1 MMRPRN
7 PLIFFA
13 ALIAVVVGALWQR
26 IAENPSPP
34 TPPRV
39 ETRASAPAPAP
50 IPAEPAAAAE
60 TAGGETH
67 ALERA
72 VRDDEEREQLIA
84 TLALIERGGPYPY
97 DKDGSVF
104 GNREGLLPRRPRG
117 YYREYTVP
125 TPRASNRGA
134 RRVVQGREGE
144 TYYTR
149 DHYRTFVRLDE

>member
-13 ALIAVVVGALWQR
+13 ALVAVVVGALWQR
-26 IAENPSPP
+26 VAEKPAPA

-39 ETRASAPAPAP
+39 ETRATPAPA
-50 IPAEPAAAAE
+50 E
-60 TAGGETH
+60 TSVPSTASTPSTEGG
-67 ALERA
+67 AIDVDRA

-84 TLALIERGGPYPY
+84 TLALIESGGPYPY
-97 DKDGSVF
+97 EKDGSVF
-104 GNREGLLPRRPRG
+104 SNREGLLPRRPRG

-134 RRVVQGREGE
+134 RRIVQGREGE